1 MASTMDFFPGGAED
15 DFDDDD
21 DDGFILG
28 CDNNHINYD
37 HPKASQWSNGDVNTN
52 NNFQQ
57 PDNVGKGGFG
67 APQKKSAQKNV
78 PDKANHKRPVN
89 RKLGVD
95 DFRMAITRGNMG
107 VITESVA
114 NGFDVN
120 TVLKCG
126 WTGLMYAANS
136 ANKQIVEFLVNKG
149 ANVKCHHDMFN
160 VLMAACSSTNSNQE
174 NVLSCVTLLIGAGAD
189 VNSHDRY
196 HMSPLIYAAREGR
209 ELVVAELLECG
220 ANVNKQDSRGWS
232 ALSWAVSKNHVKVVK
247 ALLNRWPDMSI
258 KQCDGQTP
266 LDLAV
271 SQQNDELVALLGGE
285 VKSNHIEA
293 LKLEAVE
300 ITELVYDDEYYDEL
314 GIDPQCVVKYGEMEL
329 FLCGL
334 DLSRYISLFQRQHL
348 DFTTVLHM
356 TDEDLIKMGI
366 HQIGVRRKYWMVFRT
381 VHKKE
386 WETTS
391 LQQVQYN
398 KQISC
403 AESIAMVAN
412 ISKHC
417 KYIGST
423 TGYIRDQILKNP
435 EILDV
440 QDGTGPELLLQHTD
454 DTMKNVQSLY
464 TELQKLTRTLNLQ
477 LKRKDFSPPDLV
489 TLKKKKS
496 GFRKRR
502 LVGVCCVTFI
512 VGLAWWK
519 KQPILDF
526 ISQYDPLDIV

>member
-37 HPKASQWSNGDVNTN
+37 HAKISQWSNEDTN

-67 APQKKSAQKNV
+67 APQRKSAQKNV
-78 PDKANHKRPVN
+78 PDKANQKRPVN

-95 DFRMAITRGNMG
+95 DFRMAITRGNMDI
-107 VITESVA
+107 ITESVA

-160 VLMAACSSTNSNQE
+160 VLMAACSSTISKQE
-174 NVLSCVTLLIGAGAD
+174 NILSCVTILIGAGAD

-209 ELVVAELLECG
+209 ELIVTKLLGCG
-220 ANVNKQDSRGWS
+220 ANINKQDSRGWS
-232 ALSWAVSKNHVKVVK
+232 ALSWSVSKNHVKVVK
-247 ALLNRWPDMSI
+247 VLLDHGADISM

-271 SQQNDELVALLGGE
+271 SQQYDELAALLGGE
-285 VKSNHIEA
+285 VKRKSNH
-293 LKLEAVE
+293 LEASNIE
-300 ITELVYDDEYYDEL
+300 SQKITNGEVYDDEPDNDSQSV
-314 GIDPQCVVKYGEMEL
+314 IKYGELEL

-334 DLSRYISLFQRQHL
+334 DLSRFVSLFQQQHL
-348 DFTTVLHM
+348 DFTTVLQM

-366 HQIGVRRKYWMVFRT
+366 HQIGVRKKILDGIRT

-464 TELQKLTRTLNLQ
+464 TELQKLNRTLNLQ
-477 LKRKDFSPPDLV
+477 LKRKDFNPPDLV

-502 LVGVCCVTFI
+502 LISVCCVTFI

-526 ISQYDPLDIV
+526 LSQYDPADRI